1 MAETFFTQIEDDTI
15 RALLNHTTLHN
26 AALIIVGSSL
36 HIERL
41 NERGAQLT
49 GLHPLERI
57 DQILSPRAT
66 VALKDCIADH
76 LPRTIEEELDA
87 IVYRL
92 ELLPRSEGA
101 LLAFIRDE
109 RTQYDGT
116 LRIVQ
121 QQSAAVL
128 SALLSEAEQVEDP
141 ALAARIR
148 KQCLRMQRML
158 SHCDFLHDPPV
169 TEQLHLL
176 FSDVAALC
184 RDCAA
189 RVSAQIG
196 RSITVHTPDSFLLLC
211 EPDLLRAAVLNLLT
225 NAVQAS
231 PIDAEIELSLNPDNY
246 APTIT
251 ISDRGPGLDAHLF
264 QQLLEGWQCT
274 ITLEDYRS
282 ITSKGALLGLG
293 LPLVQRIALL
303 HGGMLLFSPRQNGG
317 SQFHLVLSHLPEW
330 MADNNFHAPMSV
342 EQAFTTD
349 EIELSV
355 F

>member
-57 DQILSPRAT
+57 DQILSPPAT
-66 VALKDCIADH
+66 RALKDCIADH

-87 IVYRL
+87 ITYRL
-92 ELLPRSEGA
+92 ELLPRLDGA
-101 LLAFIRDE
+101 LVAFIRDE

-116 LRIVQ
+116 LRIMQ
-121 QQSAAVL
+121 QKSAAVL
-128 SALLSEAEQVEDP
+128 SALLSETEQIEDP
-141 ALAARIR
+141 VLAARLR
-148 KQCLRMQRML
+148 KQCLRLQRTL
-158 SHCDFLHDPPV
+158 THCDFLHDPPA
-169 TEQLHLL
+169 TEQLGLL
-176 FSDVAALC
+176 FIDVAVLC
-184 RDCAA
+184 RDCATQ
-189 RVSAQIG
+189 VSQRIG
-196 RSITVHTPDSFLLLC
+196 RPITVHTPDSFLLLC

-231 PIDAEIELSLNPDNY
+231 PEDAEVELSLKPDNY

-264 QQLLEGWQCT
+264 QQLLNGWQCT

-282 ITSKGALLGLG
+282 IMSKGASLGLG

-303 HGGMLLFSPRQNGG
+303 HGGMLLFSPRQDGG
-317 SQFHLVLSHLPEW
+317 SQFHLVLSHLPQW
-330 MADNNFHAPMSV
+330 MADSHIRAPMSID
-342 EQAFTTD
+342 QAFTID